1 MQIHT
6 VTTYHMNRY
15 LITNIFQVNYVVLF
29 GDMLEKSSY
38 KQRQAVRHNVPV
50 LRCEF
55 ITDCI
60 EQKQILPTATYAVG
74 EPISGKNFKKG
85 RISKSSWRNF
95 YA

>member
-1 MQIHT
+1 M
-6 VTTYHMNRY
+6 
-15 LITNIFQVNYVVLF
+15 VLF

-38 KQRQAVRHNVPV
+38 KQRQAVRHKVPV

-85 RISKSSWRNF
+85 RIGKNSRRFLCIQVSMYRYTIYVMIHIHDYF
-95 YA
+95 LI

>member
-1 MQIHT
+1 M
-6 VTTYHMNRY
+6 
-15 LITNIFQVNYVVLF
+15 LF

-85 RISKSSWRNF
+85 RISKNSSMYLYTI
-95 YA
+95 YAMIHTCIHDYFEFSFK

>member
-1 MQIHT
+1 M
-6 VTTYHMNRY
+6 
-15 LITNIFQVNYVVLF
+15 VLF

-95 YA
+95 YAYIYISLNVPVYYICHDTYMYP